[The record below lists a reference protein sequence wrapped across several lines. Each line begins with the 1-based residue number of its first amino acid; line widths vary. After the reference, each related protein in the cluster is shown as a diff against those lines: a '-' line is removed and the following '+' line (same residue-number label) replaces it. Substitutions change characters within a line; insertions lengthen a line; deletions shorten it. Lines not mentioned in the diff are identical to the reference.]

1 MNIATGEIITPNRL
15 NHNPNRDERAST
27 ERHRLECLARWK
39 QSHKQALFDKAHAEA
54 ESIREW
60 NAYAARNRQSD
71 GLGHLNNI
79 PDFPRPLGKLK
90 HKPKAHA
97 YHAID
102 FQVGTQD
109 VVVRSTHKNTAIKHH
124 AIGYSHK
131 RGTIKILSRKSTDR
145 MKIHIRNT
153 DPTHIRAFLTL
164 TYPREFPC
172 DGRKIKRDLD
182 AMLKFLKRRGVLAGI
197 WFLEFQSRGAPHF
210 HAFLGAYPS
219 GGIDAVARAWHRIV
233 GTQDEKHYLWHAGK
247 LSGRPCLEYLRVPHA
262 ASAYAT
268 KYATK
273 QEQKQVPADF
283 FAVGRFW
290 GCWGDARPVWR
301 YISGRG
307 WYSVETAGKAVFHHR
322 AQFSTAAQL
331 DQWARRAYFSC
342 TMWGGASVL
351 DDLLSSVGWC
361 PF

>member
-15 NHNPNRDERAST
+15 NHNPSRDERAST

-153 DPTHIRAFLTL
+153 DPQYIKSFLTL

-182 AMLKFLKRRGVLAGI
+182 AMLKF
-197 WFLEFQSRGAPHF
+197 
-210 HAFLGAYPS
+210 
-219 GGIDAVARAWHRIV
+219 
-233 GTQDEKHYLWHAGK
+233 
-247 LSGRPCLEYLRVPHA
+247 
-262 ASAYAT
+262 
-268 KYATK
+268 
-273 QEQKQVPADF
+273 
-283 FAVGRFW
+283 
-290 GCWGDARPVWR
+290 
-301 YISGRG
+301 
-307 WYSVETAGKAVFHHR
+307 
-322 AQFSTAAQL
+322 
-331 DQWARRAYFSC
+331 
-342 TMWGGASVL
+342 
-351 DDLLSSVGWC
+351 
-361 PF
+361 